1 MHYTFQTF
9 CSQITPILDQYV
21 IYGGIL
27 MILTIRGKVFQ
38 VLSTIMET
46 TKMNSFQLPDLDTG
60 TIPIW

>member
-9 CSQITPILDQYV
+9 CSQITLILDQYV